1 MQMKKRL
8 LSICFVFAL
17 LCVICLPAYAAV
29 DVPNPDKTGTI
40 TVNMQ
45 YNGQPVAGGTLS
57 VYRVG
62 QIYEDDGN
70 YSFTLTDDFAD
81 SKMPLNQNT
90 IVAPETAEEL
100 SDFADEKS
108 LEPDKTGTIDKAGHI
123 SLDELELGLYLV
135 KQNQAAPG
143 YLCVDP
149 FLVTVPYLD
158 EKGIY
163 QYEVDASPKVS
174 EPQVA
179 PTGDGSGNQAGAT
192 PAPTA
197 TPLVVEAGTQP
208 GTTLPQTG
216 QLNWPIPVL
225 VVLGLALFT
234 LGWFLRYG
242 KKDRNAR

>member
-8 LSICFVFAL
+8 LSICFVFVL

-40 TVNMQ
+40 KVNMQ
-45 YNGQPVAGGTLS
+45 YNGQPVAGGALS

-108 LEPDKTGTIDKAGHI
+108 LEPDKTGTIDKGAIFRWMNWNWDCIWSNRIRRRRGTFV
-123 SLDELELGLYLV
+123 ST
-135 KQNQAAPG
+135 
-143 YLCVDP
+143 P
-149 FLVTVPYLD
+149 F
-158 EKGIY
+158 
-163 QYEVDASPKVS
+163 
-174 EPQVA
+174 
-179 PTGDGSGNQAGAT
+179 
-192 PAPTA
+192 
-197 TPLVVEAGTQP
+197 
-208 GTTLPQTG
+208 
-216 QLNWPIPVL
+216 W
-225 VVLGLALFT
+225 
-234 LGWFLRYG
+234 
-242 KKDRNAR
+242 